1 MRLSANKPGECPTL
15 SVGSSTRCDRECYT
29 DADCRGDSKCC
40 DSGCGQICISP
51 NEIAITQAPQDIP
64 RPVVHP
70 GAQAPALEEIAQ
82 EEIDVIQP
90 EGQVATLR
98 CYATGYP
105 LPTVTWSLGA
115 IIVSI
120 QTFQMLKHVL
130 NSKAY
135 KSALTKIFYNPRIAH
150 KVSITLSD

>member
-1 MRLSANKPGECPTL
+1 M
-15 SVGSSTRCDRECYT
+15 
-29 DADCRGDSKCC
+29 
-40 DSGCGQICISP
+40 
-51 NEIAITQAPQDIP
+51 
-64 RPVVHP
+64 HP

-115 IIVSI
+115 IIVS
-120 QTFQMLKHVL
+120 FQIFKFKLFKHVANYNAVL
-130 NSKAY
+130 AYALLMRGTLAIFKA
-135 KSALTKIFYNPRIAH
+135 TNPTNIQ
-150 KVSITLSD
+150 